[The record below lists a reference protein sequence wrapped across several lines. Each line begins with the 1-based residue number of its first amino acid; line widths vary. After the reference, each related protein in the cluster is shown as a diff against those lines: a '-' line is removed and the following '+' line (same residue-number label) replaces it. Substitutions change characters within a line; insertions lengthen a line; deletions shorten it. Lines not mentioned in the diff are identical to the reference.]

1 MIFAKSNIL
10 GIFNKLSDKTNKLG
24 NLRFFQ
30 SVSKIIKRLAFL
42 IILLASF
49 IFSSAYSFASC
60 SFNDLKNSV
69 FRLHVIANS
78 DSNEDQS
85 LKLKVRDSILSY
97 INQFSFSSR
106 DDTIE
111 YCKNHLQDLKNI
123 SLATIHNEGYSY
135 DVNVEV
141 GDFYFPTKT
150 YGDISFPSGF
160 YDALKVEIGRAQ
172 GHNWW
177 CVMFPPLC
185 FVDVSSGIV
194 PDESK
199 KILEDNLSS
208 EDYNLVLSGSFSD
221 SASDFNYVENTC
233 SNYTSNFNYAED
245 ACNSNTSDDSNPSTE
260 EHEPNST
267 SDSTSSSTLK
277 FKFKIIELINSLS
290 SKSNSG
296 KDN

>member
-1 MIFAKSNIL
+1 MIFTKSGIL
-10 GIFNKLSDKTNKLG
+10 GNFNKLSDKSNKFS
-24 NLRFFQ
+24 NLRIFQ
-30 SVSKIIKRLAFL
+30 SVVKIIKRLTFL
-42 IILLASF
+42 TILLISF

-78 DSNEDQS
+78 DSSEDQL
-85 LKLKVRDSILSY
+85 LKLKVRDSVLSY

-106 DDTIE
+106 NETIE
-111 YCKNHLQDLKNI
+111 YCKDHLQDLKAI
-123 SLATIHNEGYSY
+123 SLATIRDEGCNYN
-135 DVNVEV
+135 VNVEL

-160 YDALKVEIGRAQ
+160 YDALEIKIGKAK

-185 FVDVSSGIV
+185 FIDVSSGIV

-199 KILEDNLSS
+199 KILEDKLSS
-208 EDYNLVLSGSFSD
+208 EDYNLILSGCFSD
-221 SASDFNYVENTC
+221 S
-233 SNYTSNFNYAED
+233 TSNFKYREETNNTVDNDNNDES
-245 ACNSNTSDDSNPSTE
+245 NSNTS
-260 EHEPNST
+260 EPNS
-267 SDSTSSSTLK
+267 SFK

-290 SKSNSG
+290 AKSNSS
-296 KDN
+296 KNN